1 MIGIPLGLLY
11 GNAGEWLIHKYV
23 LHHLGKNKNFFFA
36 FHWHEH
42 HKNCRKHLNEDPDYI
57 KPLLRWHA
65 PGKEA
70 VALTG
75 LCLAHLPLAP
85 VAPFF
90 TGTVVYCSLNYYFKH
105 KKGHLDPQWLK
116 ENLPWHWDHH
126 LGKNQDA
133 NWCVTHPFFD
143 YLMGTR
149 EFSQLEVSSTESRLQ
164 APKLGRFLNRIVRA
178 QSRIKR
184 FAQAARHE

>member
-23 LHHLGKNKNFFFA
+23 LHDLGKNKDFFFA

-42 HKNCRKHLNEDPDYI
+42 HKNCRKNKNHDPDYEL
-57 KPLLRWHA
+57 PRLRWHA
-65 PGKEA
+65 PGKEL

-75 LCLAHLPLAP
+75 LCMAHAPLFP

-90 TGTVVYCSLNYYFKH
+90 TGTVFYCSLNYYRKH
-105 KKGHLDPQWLK
+105 KRGHLDPQWLK

-143 YLMGTR
+143 HLMGTR
-149 EFSQLEVSSTESRLQ
+149 EPSDAALMATENKMLM
-164 APKLGRFLNRIVRA
+164 PKLGNLLNRLLSA
-178 QSRIKR
+178 QSRVQR
-184 FAQAARHE
+184 FAQPTGGK